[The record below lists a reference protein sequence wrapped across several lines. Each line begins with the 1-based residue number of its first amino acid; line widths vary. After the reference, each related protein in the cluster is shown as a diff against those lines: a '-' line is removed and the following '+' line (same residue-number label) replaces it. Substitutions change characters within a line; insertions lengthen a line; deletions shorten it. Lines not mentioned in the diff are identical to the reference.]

1 MRSYSRSPTDSI
13 IPPSPTDVLVPVN
26 HLDNMKKSYS
36 PAIVLLLLLLVVG
49 APSISGAQG
58 LANAWRTFDRYD
70 GFESN
75 WVYTAI
81 QTPDHTLW
89 FGADDGIARF
99 DGAWRMFGTDDGLP
113 KGAVQSL
120 LLDKNGDLWAATA
133 GGVAKWSD
141 GRWMVEPIETVGGE
155 AFYALVQLDDG
166 SLWAGGEDGLFTK
179 DNNAETWQRVDAP
192 VTPVEKLA
200 VDAAGS
206 VWLVSGNQLFKSKDS
221 AWKSLPLAVADQPL
235 ADAIVALAAAEDS
248 SVWIGTSGS
257 GLAQIKGE
265 EVTWYREE
273 EGLPNADIQAISPS
287 SNGSVWVGTNGGGVA
302 KLQDGQWQVLS
313 VTDGLA
319 SDYVSTILED
329 SDGVMWFGAV
339 ASISRYDEHTWRKWQ
354 VEQGAPQS
362 IVSTLSMSPDGRL
375 WVGTDGDGLHIF
387 DGNVWQKHSLEA
399 GFIESS
405 FVDADGNIWLGADQ
419 HGLLLVGDG
428 DKVLQKSPVL
438 LAGNVVADV
447 AQTPDGALWF
457 ATFQNGLS
465 RWDGEQ
471 WQHFYVDDGLISDAV
486 RSLYVDSQGRL
497 WVGTADGVSF
507 FDDEG
512 WQQFTAEGGLE
523 SLEITDIAEAADGS
537 MWFATWGD
545 GVWHWSK
552 GEWTHYNTGDGL
564 LAPNVETIWADPAGP
579 LWFGTVSGLSV
590 YDGQAWQN
598 FGAANGIEIGRVYA
612 MTPAVGGGMYL
623 GTANGVV
630 RFLPDNTP
638 PQIQIL
644 SINGRPTEDSLV
656 QITPD
661 ESIHITLD
669 GRDLLT
675 GAGDLFY
682 FYKLDGFDTD
692 WQGSRTPLVSYPALP
707 EGHYRFEALAR
718 DAGMNYSEA
727 IVLEIDVS
735 QGPITIA
742 LPLVGNVKSEF
753 ALIGVA
759 LLTVLVIALI
769 WAVWSTIARARM
781 GRQAVEH
788 RFNPYIAGNPI
799 RENHMFYG
807 RQTLLSGIEATL
819 FRNSLLL
826 HGERRIGK
834 TSLLYQLVQR
844 LENKQ
849 DEKYRYIPIYV
860 DLEGTP
866 ESEFFHRIMESV
878 LDTLVAPLDGMPG
891 VEKLR
896 YLLPDTQESYGDRDF
911 RRDLRDI
918 VEYLNRYY
926 HQQPRLIFL
935 LDEADILNNYH
946 PLTQQ
951 QFRRI
956 LQDNFAGNVRAVVTG
971 VHISKTWDRVES
983 PWYNM
988 FVESEL
994 KPFKRNDAEQ
1004 LMREPVEGFYTWDDD
1019 AVNFVWSVSQ
1029 GRPHRIQQIS
1039 LEAVNLM
1046 LTDRRRR
1053 ITKDD
1058 AMSANAQILAHAS
1071 H

>member
-1 MRSYSRSPTDSI
+1 
-13 IPPSPTDVLVPVN
+13 
-26 HLDNMKKSYS
+26 MKKSFS

-49 APSISGAQG
+49 APSVSGAQG

-75 WVYTAI
+75 WVYTAL

-99 DGAWRMFGTDDGLP
+99 DGVWRMFGPDEGLP
-113 KGAVQSL
+113 KGAVRAL
-120 LLDKNGDLWAATA
+120 LLDKNDDFWAATA

-141 GRWMVEPIETVGGE
+141 EQWQVEPIDKAGGE
-155 AFYALVQLDDG
+155 SFYALLQLKDG
-166 SLWAGGEDGLFTK
+166 SLWAGGEAGLFAK
-179 DNNAETWQRVDAP
+179 GNNAKTWQRLDAP
-192 VTPVEKLA
+192 AAPVDKLA

-206 VWLVSGNQLFKSKDS
+206 VWLASGNQLFKFRDNIWESI
-221 AWKSLPLAVADQPL
+221 PLAIADKPL
-235 ADAIVALAAAEDS
+235 EDAIMALAAAEDS
-248 SVWIGTSGS
+248 SVWIGTGGS
-257 GLAQIKGE
+257 GLAQIKDG

-273 EGLPNADIQAISPS
+273 DGLPGTDIQAISPS
-287 SNGSVWVGTNGGGVA
+287 SNGNVWVGTNGGGVA
-302 KLQDGQWQVLS
+302 KLQQGQWQVLN
-313 VTDGLA
+313 VVDGLA

-329 SDGVMWFGAV
+329 NDGVMWFGAV
-339 ASISRYDEHTWRKWQ
+339 AGISRYDEHTWRKWQ
-354 VEQGAPQS
+354 VEQGAPPNV
-362 IVSTLSMSPDGRL
+362 ISTLSLGPDGRL
-375 WVGTDGDGLHIF
+375 WVGTDGDGLHIL
-387 DGNVWQKHSLEA
+387 DGNTWQKYASEPA
-399 GFIESS
+399 FIESS
-405 FVDADGNIWLGADQ
+405 FVDNEGNIWLGVDRQ
-419 HGLLLVGDG
+419 GLLLVGDNE
-428 DKVLQKSPVL
+428 KVSQKLPTM
-438 LAGNVVADV
+438 LAGDVIVDV
-447 AQTPDGALWF
+447 AQARDGTMWF

-471 WQHFYVDDGLISDAV
+471 WRHFYVDDGLISDSV
-486 RSLYVDSQGRL
+486 RALKIDTQGRL
-497 WVGTADGVSF
+497 WVGTAKGISVFENGSWQDF
-507 FDDEG
+507 TEG
-512 WQQFTAEGGLE
+512 QDFAD
-523 SLEITDIAEAADGS
+523 SEITDIAEGADGS

-545 GVWHWSK
+545 GVAQWSH
-552 GEWTHYNTGDGL
+552 GEWTYYNTGDGL
-564 LAPNVETIWADPAGP
+564 LAPNVEAIWAHPAGP
-579 LWFGTVSGLSV
+579 IWFGTVSGLSV
-590 YDGQAWQN
+590 FDGQAWQN
-598 FGAANGIEIGRVYA
+598 YGAANGNEIGRVYA
-612 MTPAVGGGMYL
+612 MTPVVGGGMYL

-630 RFLPDNTP
+630 RFLPDRTP
-638 PQIQIL
+638 PRIQIL
-644 SINGRPTEDSLV
+644 SINGQPTEDGTA

-661 ESIHITLD
+661 ESIHITLN

-675 GAGDLFY
+675 DAGDLFY
-682 FYKLDGFDTD
+682 LYKLEGFDTD
-692 WQGSRTPLVSYPALP
+692 WRGSRTPLVSYPALP
-707 EGHYRFEALAR
+707 VGQYRFTAR
-718 DAGMNYSEA
+718 VRDEGMNDSA
-727 IVLEIDVS
+727 TVSLEIDVS
-735 QGPITIA
+735 QGPITID
-742 LPLVGNVKSEF
+742 LPLIGKTKYEF
-753 ALIGVA
+753 AFIGVA
-759 LLTVLVIALI
+759 LLTVLAIVLI

-807 RQTLLSGIEATL
+807 RQSLLSEIEATL

-844 LENKQ
+844 LEIKQ
-849 DEKYRYIPIYV
+849 DEHYRYIPIYV

-878 LDTLVAPLDGMPG
+878 LETLVAPLDGMPG

-896 YLLPDTQESYGDRDF
+896 YLIPDTEESYGDRDF

-926 HQQPRLIFL
+926 HQQPRLVLL
-935 LDEADILNNYH
+935 LDEADILNAYH

-956 LQDNFAGNVRAVVTG
+956 LQDTFAGNVRAVVTG

-994 KPFKRNDAEQ
+994 KPFKRDEAER

-1019 AVNFVWSVSQ
+1019 AVNFVWSISQ
-1029 GRPHRIQQIS
+1029 GRPHRIQQIA
-1039 LEAVNLM
+1039 LESVNLM

-1053 ITKDD
+1053 ITKND
-1058 AMSANAQILAHAS
+1058 ARIANTQILANTSPDANRIL
-1071 H
+1071 